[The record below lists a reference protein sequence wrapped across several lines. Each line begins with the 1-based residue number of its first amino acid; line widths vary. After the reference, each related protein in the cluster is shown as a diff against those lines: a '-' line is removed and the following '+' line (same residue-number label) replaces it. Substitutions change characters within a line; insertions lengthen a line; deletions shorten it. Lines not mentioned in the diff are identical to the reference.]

1 MVLLHGCTQNA
12 AELVAMSG
20 WGRMADERGC
30 YLLCP
35 EQRRGNN
42 ASGCFNWFRHDDID
56 SLSGEAASIAGMTR
70 WAIEHYPIDPQR
82 VFIYGVSAGGAMA
95 SAVLAQYPSL
105 FRAGAV
111 IAGGPFF
118 GDINALKGLRALVDP
133 PDLAPADWSG
143 LITALHPG
151 YNGHWPRLL
160 VMHGDDDRTVDPRI
174 SEELIEQWTAL
185 HGTDALADSTVQEP
199 GGANRTGYRN
209 ASGEEVV
216 VHYRM
221 AGMKHVLPVSPGEAP
236 CQGGMETRWSVAT
249 AFHSTCAVAR
259 WWGL

>member
-1 MVLLHGCTQNA
+1 M
-12 AELVAMSG
+12 
-20 WGRMADERGC
+20 
-30 YLLCP
+30 
-35 EQRRGNN
+35 
-42 ASGCFNWFRHDDID
+42 
-56 SLSGEAASIAGMTR
+56 
-70 WAIEHYPIDPQR
+70 
-82 VFIYGVSAGGAMA
+82 
-95 SAVLAQYPSL
+95 
-105 FRAGAV
+105 
-111 IAGGPFF
+111 
-118 GDINALKGLRALVDP
+118 LKQAH
-133 PDLAPADWSG
+133 A
-143 LITALHPG
+143 
-151 YNGHWPRLL
+151 
-160 VMHGDDDRTVDPRI
+160 I